1 MMGMT
6 ECAVEFTPENRVEFE
21 KILGRYPQKRAALLP
36 TLYLMQKQEGFISME
51 AIRYLA
57 GLLEMEPVEIYGV
70 ITFYTMLHLEPVG
83 RFHLQVCNNV
93 SCQLMGSEKLLA
105 HIKQRLG
112 IGVGEKTPDG
122 LFSLSVVECL
132 GSCGTAPVI
141 QVNLEPYWENLDLE
155 KLDRL
160 LDELKSSID
169 QAGES

>member
-1 MMGMT
+1 MT
-6 ECAVEFTPENRVEFE
+6 ERAVEFTPENRGEFE
-21 KILGRYPQKRAALLP
+21 KILARYPQKRAALLP

-57 GLLEMEPVEIYGV
+57 GLLEIEPVEIYGV

-141 QVNLEPYWENLDLE
+141 QVNLDPYWENLDLE

-169 QAGES
+169 QAGTS